1 MAADAQE
8 ERRALADLLLQLGP
22 DAPTLCEGWRTADLA
37 AHLVVR
43 ERRPDAALGIVLKP
57 LAGHTERVQRAVR
70 DGRPWPDL
78 VAAVRH
84 GPPWPFRLGP
94 VDAAMNTAEYYVHHE
109 DVRRAQP
116 AWEPRELGEGLER
129 ALWSRARLMARAAR
143 RAAPVGLVLVCPG
156 FGRVEV
162 RPGAPPVAATGAPG
176 ELLLLLF
183 GRQQAAA
190 VVLDGEP
197 GAVEQVRRA
206 RFGV

>member
-1 MAADAQE
+1 VAAGDAQG
-8 ERRALADLLLQLGP
+8 ERRALADLFLELGP

-43 ERRPDAALGIVLKP
+43 ERRPDAALGIVLGP

-78 VAAVRH
+78 VALFRD

-94 VDAAMNTAEYYVHHE
+94 VDA
-109 DVRRAQP
+109 
-116 AWEPRELGEGLER
+116 
-129 ALWSRARLMARAAR
+129 
-143 RAAPVGLVLVCPG
+143 GLVLESPG
-156 FGRVEV
+156 FGRVEA
-162 RPGAPPVAATGAPG
+162 RPGAPQVAATGGPG

-183 GRQQAAA
+183 GRQEVARVA
-190 VVLDGEP
+190 LDGEP
-197 GAVEQVRRA
+197 AAVEQVRTA